1 MKNLEK
7 ISLVTVEGKLSR
19 TEMKNIMAGSA
30 VQCCIG
36 TTCGDC
42 RFWDLSQGLPVCS
55 NGGILRACV

>member
-30 VQCCIG
+30 FMCCEG
-36 TTCGDC
+36 TTCSSCYFVDS
-42 RFWDLSQGLPVCS
+42 RRPLPVCS
-55 NGGILRACV
+55 RGTITAC